1 MSSQFP
7 HRMVTI
13 WAPTNTKEWK
23 GTISHVILLP
33 SKYKCSPTQIKLGS
47 FFRAGGMSKEG
58 SREGSED
65 WTVMMGLSTQ
75 IQWVH
80 LLVSGIP
87 SAYLRPNSTSQ
98 AQGLNTSLLEAS
110 HHEQRSPAFTP
121 AQWFST
127 GNRLPQRTAGN
138 VWTHFQCH
146 NQGGWWLLASSG

>member
-58 SREGSED
+58 SQEGSED
-65 WTVMMGLSTQ
+65 WTILMGLSTQ
-75 IQWVH
+75 IEWVH
-80 LLVSGIP
+80 LLVSEIA
-87 SAYLRPNSTSQ
+87 SAYLRSTPTCQ
-98 AQGLNTSLLEAS
+98 AQGLGVSLLEAS
-110 HHEQRSPAFTP
+110 HCEQRSPALTP

-127 GNRLPQRTAGN
+127 GNRLPQRQMAMS
-138 VWTHFQCH
+138 
-146 NQGGWWLLASSG
+146 GWRGWQWHY